1 MASAMHRY
9 KIWHRRN
16 VTAMPQM
23 LLSIVL
29 ALAFPAPALGE
40 VLSSLRATRVPAPE
54 SLVLLG
60 TGLIAVAFW
69 LGWSRRRQA
78 RRQGTTDQRR

>member
-1 MASAMHRY
+1 MR
-9 KIWHRRN
+9 
-16 VTAMPQM
+16 QM

-29 ALAFPAPALGE
+29 ALAIPAPALGQT
-40 VLSSLRATRVPAPE
+40 LSSVRATQVPAPE

-60 TGLIAVAFW
+60 TGLIAVALW

-78 RRQGTTDQRR
+78 RRHGTTDQRR